1 MSKDLH
7 EDLKLFN
14 SLVDELL
21 KQEQEAPVSKSI
33 KTEELQK
40 KIDISLSDN
49 PAIRDEFIKT
59 LKKLIL
65 YTPKT
70 AANRFFNQLWGGR
83 NSKAVLGDL
92 LAVML
97 NISMATYKV
106 AGPQIEIEKEIIKQV
121 CKIVGYGKNGNG
133 TFPTGGSMSNFM
145 ALVMARDKIN
155 LDIREK
161 GISQKLVAYASE
173 NTHYSIAKNA
183 SFTGI
188 GKENVRYI
196 KPNTKGQMNLEEL
209 EKAVEKDIF
218 EGYLPFFVM
227 ATAGTTVLCAFDDV
241 LGLSSICKKHNIWLH
256 LDGAFGGSVIF
267 SDKYKYLINGVAKT
281 DSFCFNA
288 HKTLGTPLSSSVMVV
303 KEKKDLHNSFS
314 YHAPYLYQT
323 DNDDYNLGLTS
334 FECGRRNNALKF
346 WTLWK
351 SVGKKGL
358 GKIINHEF
366 SLADTAREYVR
377 NNPGYT
383 LYSYDDSLAICFNYK
398 NFDAVNLCTK
408 IYQENKLMVG
418 HGSFNG
424 DTFIRLVIVNAGNS
438 KEDILKFFK
447 ILEKFVLENKE
458 DIKKV

>member
-1 MSKDLH
+1 MSKDLL

-14 SLVDELL
+14 LLVEELL
-21 KQEQEAPVSKSI
+21 KQEREAPVSKSI
-33 KTEELQK
+33 KAEELQGK
-40 KIDISLSDN
+40 VDVSLPDN
-49 PAIRDEFIKT
+49 PAIRDEFIKG

-65 YTPKT
+65 HTPKT
-70 AANRFFNQLWGGR
+70 ATNRFFNQLWGGR

-97 NISMATYKV
+97 NTSMATYKV
-106 AGPQIEIEKEIIKQV
+106 AGPQIEIEREIIKQV
-121 CKIVGYGKNGNG
+121 CKIVGYGENSNG
-133 TFPTGGSMSNFM
+133 TFPTGGSMCNFM

-155 LDIREK
+155 LEIREK

-173 NTHYSIAKNA
+173 NAHYSIAKNA

-188 GKENVRYI
+188 GKEKVRYI
-196 KPNTKGQMNLEEL
+196 KPNEKGQINLEEF
-209 EKAVEKDIF
+209 EKAVEKDIS
-218 EGYLPFFVM
+218 EGHLPFFLV

-241 LGLSSICKKHNIWLH
+241 RGLSSICKKHNIWLH
-256 LDGAFGGSVIF
+256 LDGALGGSVIF
-267 SDKYKYLINGVAKT
+267 SDKYKYLINGVSKT

-288 HKTLGTPLSSSVMVV
+288 HKTLGAPLSSSIMVV

-314 YHAPYLYQT
+314 YPASYLYQT
-323 DNDDYNLGLTS
+323 NNDDYNLGLTS

-351 SVGKKGL
+351 AVGKKGL

-377 NNPGYT
+377 NNPEYI

-398 NFDAVNLCTK
+398 NFDAADLCAR
-408 IYQENKLMVG
+408 IYQENELMVG

-424 DTFIRLVIVNAGNS
+424 ETFIRLVIVNAGNT
-438 KEDILKFFK
+438 KEDILEFFK

-458 DIKKV
+458 NIKKI